1 MGAKFCRTKVSQ
13 LQFRIHKSLCDCILY
28 PFILVVLLPIS
39 NLQIHH
45 SLKPFFFKKEN
56 FEFLLRVD
64 CVFLC
69 GKNLK
74 AHQSGLGCGRAICLT
89 KKRIVTPV
97 RDSMLLLH
105 PSGLAHQFLLQWKN
119 ARGARAS
126 DFGSER
132 MMHYYHRNYY
142 FCSSLKQE
150 PSDGLLQ
157 MGLRSLSNELEKWNG
172 PKLSMSV

>member
-1 MGAKFCRTKVSQ
+1 MFTGSYGECDRFGR
-13 LQFRIHKSLCDCILY
+13 RCDCQRRDLHQWGQSLAAQKYRNFRSGSTNHYVIVFY
-28 PFILVVLLPIS
+28 THSFYFVLLPIS
-39 NLQIHH
+39 YLQIHH
-45 SLKPFFFKKEN
+45 SLLEPFYKKEN

-126 DFGSER
+126 DS
-132 MMHYYHRNYY
+132 
-142 FCSSLKQE
+142 
-150 PSDGLLQ
+150 
-157 MGLRSLSNELEKWNG
+157 
-172 PKLSMSV
+172 